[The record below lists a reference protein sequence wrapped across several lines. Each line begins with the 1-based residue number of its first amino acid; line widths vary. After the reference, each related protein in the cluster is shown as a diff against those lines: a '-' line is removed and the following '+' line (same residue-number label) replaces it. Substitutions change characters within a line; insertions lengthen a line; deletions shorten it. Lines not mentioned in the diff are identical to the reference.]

1 MSDQMRMAQP
11 ARNARPP
18 IGVIAPSQRKP
29 VALSRY
35 KLPEKMTMPT
45 MKHQPTA
52 FKFAS
57 GHLDVAHA
65 TAIKPSA

>member
-1 MSDQMRMAQP
+1 MENGKRYYRLSDQMRMAQP
-11 ARNARPP
+11 ARNASPP
-18 IGVIAPSQRKP
+18 IGVMAPSQRMP

-45 MKHQPTA
+45 MKHHPTE

-57 GHLDVAHA
+57 GH
-65 TAIKPSA
+65 